1 MEELDK
7 IFSQIESGGITIQMV
22 PENGTRRIT
31 RFEKLKEFAEQ
42 EFAFWNQFRNSRLI
56 HLVQP
61 FGQALQEIQ
70 NAENAIKSGN
80 DQQVNN
86 SLTSIINILRNN
98 THCFSSTSLAL
109 FFKEMYESGAKIGD
123 AAYDYFLEQNI
134 QYKEFSNKDYLIGII
149 KSFIYEKV
157 HISFNDKLN
166 AETESLEDIRAKYFA
181 TIDGIENYYHS
192 TVEQRD
198 KELNSFKTELNDWKD
213 ATIKDLQNKL
223 NDNEQKFSTL
233 QQQYEEYMRLEGP
246 AKYWQEL
253 TDDYEKKG
261 RGWRHWA
268 IGSSALSLAIL
279 GGILYNFPDCLYQQG
294 QSFSF
299 TNLKGTIVLAIIVSI
314 LIYLIRLFV
323 KLSISAYHLSRDA
336 KERLQLTHIY
346 LSMIK
351 DNAVDEKDRAIVL
364 QSLFSR
370 ADTGLLKGD
379 HSPSM
384 PEGLISQ
391 VMRGAK

>member
-7 IFSQIESGGITIQMV
+7 ILNKIENGGITIQLV
-22 PENGTRRIT
+22 PESGIRKIASY
-31 RFEKLKEFAEQ
+31 EQLKTFLEEERTFWQQFAK
-42 EFAFWNQFRNSRLI
+42 SRL
-56 HLVQP
+56 LKLLQP
-61 FGQALQEIQ
+61 LNTAKGEIDSAAGFIQAG
-70 NAENAIKSGN
+70 NAIKAH
-80 DQQVNN
+80 D
-86 SLTSIINILRNN
+86 SIVRAINTLLKDVQCYSA
-98 THCFSSTSLAL
+98 TALASFL
-109 FFKEMYESGAKIGD
+109 KEMYMISTD
-123 AAYDYFLEQNI
+123 AANAAFDYFIKQNI
-134 QYKEFSNKDYLIGII
+134 ETNEINKKEYLKGLL
-149 KSFIYEKV
+149 KSFIYENVGKE
-157 HISFNDKLN
+157 FNDKIT
-166 AETESLEDIRAKYFA
+166 AETDSLEGIRAKYTA

-192 TVEQRD
+192 AVEQTD
-198 KELNSFKTELNDWKD
+198 KELNSFKTELNGWKD
-213 ATIKDLQNKL
+213 ATINELQGKLKDT
-223 NDNEQKFSTL
+223 EQKFAAL
-233 QQQYEEYMRLEGP
+233 EQQYEEYMRLEGP

-261 RGWRHWA
+261 RRWRFWA
-268 IGSSALSLAIL
+268 IGSSAMSLAIM
-279 GGILYNFPDCLYQQG
+279 GGVLYNFPDCLYQQG

-351 DNAVDEKDRAIVL
+351 DKAVDEKDRAIVL